1 VDIVRLAV
9 DGVWS
14 RLYHV
19 GMAENPQ
26 SDVARNATLL
36 AQRIDGTFDSFESAR
51 TIAGREYHQLL
62 EAVKSTHQRF
72 AFDRDGR
79 PAAIAAVRE
88 ALPQMERE
96 LFEAVLEDQAC
107 ELAATE
113 EALFQLVQTLIRART

>member
-1 VDIVRLAV
+1 
-9 DGVWS
+9 
-14 RLYHV
+14 
-19 GMAENPQ
+19 MAENDEPE
-26 SDVARNATLL
+26 VARRAALL
-36 AQRIDGTFDSFESAR
+36 AELISGTFDSFENAR
-51 TIAGREYHQLL
+51 SMAGREYQQLL
-62 EAVKSTHQRF
+62 DAVKATHPRF

-96 LFEAVLEDQAC
+96 LLEAILEDQAC

>member
-1 VDIVRLAV
+1 
-9 DGVWS
+9 
-14 RLYHV
+14 
-19 GMAENPQ
+19 MAENPE

-36 AQRIDGTFDSFESAR
+36 AQRIDPTIDSFESAR
-51 TIAGREYHQLL
+51 AIAGREYQQLL
-62 EAVKSTHQRF
+62 EAVKATHQRF

-88 ALPQMERE
+88 ALPHMERE